1 MAVSAD
7 PGDISPLFLSNPS
20 NIESTIVYD
29 PVTNTYVFSEKV
41 GRFDYRPSRVM
52 SFDEYRNFE
61 MNQSKSQ
68 YWKQRRSGDNLET
81 QSSLIPTINVGGEAF
96 DRVFGNNTINI
107 IPQGYAELIFGFNM
121 SKIDNP
127 TLTERLRKTPSF
139 TFEEK
144 IQMNV
149 TGTIGDKMKL
159 GVNYNTEATFDFENK
174 TKLEYT
180 GKEDE
185 IIKKIEAGD
194 VTLPLSGSLI
204 QGSQSLFG
212 LKTDLQFGKL
222 TVTSVFSQQKGETSV
237 IDVQGGAQL
246 SEYEMNVD
254 EYDANRHFF
263 LAHYFKDN
271 YDRSL
276 ANLPVINSGINIT
289 KIEVWVTNK
298 TSNFESS
305 RNILGLMD
313 LAEGQENIYGTDYWS
328 QTSGQTG
335 TYPRNELNTQ
345 YHEMTNTYSGIR
357 NVNNITLTL
366 APLLPGFGPGQ
377 DYERIENARKLSER
391 EYTLN
396 SKLGYI
402 SLNSALNTD
411 EVLAVAFEYTLNG
424 RTYKV
429 GELSSDGVI
438 CPKYL
443 DCKTAE
449 RDQPYPAASHLGTDD
464 EKYLCHRS
472 LPGKSSGF
480 CPGNLI

>member
-1 MAVSAD
+1 LKRGIIYIAVPVIVFTLSAVLLPAVRAQTAQDSVDLRYPFREDPDGNITD

-20 NIESTIVYD
+20 NIETNIVYD
-29 PVTNTYVFSEKV
+29 PVTNTYVFSDKV
-41 GRFDYRPSRVM
+41 GRFNYRPSRVM
-52 SFDEYRNFE
+52 SFDEYRTFE
-61 MNQSKSQ
+61 MNQAKSQ
-68 YWKQRRSGDNLET
+68 YWKQRRAGDNLDT

-96 DRVFGNNTINI
+96 DKVFGNNTINI

-180 GKEDE
+180 GQEDE

-246 SEYEMNVD
+246 SEFEMNVD

-263 LAHYFKDN
+263 LSHYFKDT
-271 YDRSL
+271 YDRAL

-298 TSNFESS
+298 TSNFENS

-345 YHEMTNTYSGIR
+345 YQEMTNTYAGIR
-357 NVNNITLTL
+357 
-366 APLLPGFGPGQ
+366 PGTF
-377 DYERIENARKLSER
+377 S
-391 EYTLN
+391 
-396 SKLGYI
+396 S
-402 SLNSALNTD
+402 
-411 EVLAVAFEYTLNG
+411 VAWI
-424 RTYKV
+424 RT
-429 GELSSDGVI
+429 
-438 CPKYL
+438 
-443 DCKTAE
+443 
-449 RDQPYPAASHLGTDD
+449 GTG
-464 EKYLCHRS
+464 L
-472 LPGKSSGF
+472 
-480 CPGNLI
+480 